1 MTNTFTMTSRNGKRV
16 VTASQHR
23 NGLNAPLLWHSVF
36 TRSTRRLTETRDGP
50 SVKTKKEA
58 MKAAKKYCGL

>member
-16 VTASQHR
+16 VTATLHR
-23 NGLNAPLLWHSVF
+23 LGIDGPLMWSLVF

-50 SVKTKKEA
+50 RVKTKKEA
-58 MKAAKKYCGL
+58 MTAAKKYCGL